1 MDALQKAEIIATTR
15 NMILSMGIKSLR
27 MDDVAQIAHVSKR
40 TLYEEFGD
48 KEELLFQAVKLHFDE
63 FYASNAEKAQG
74 AENILESILI
84 IMGEIR
90 KNSHINWQLRNA
102 LKKFFPQILHRLN
115 TDNKEER
122 YRVIV
127 STIQIGIR
135 QGLIRKEI
143 NIELAITTLSYI
155 AIGITNN
162 NETIAIPYNTTSDE
176 AFEEILTYVLR
187 GISTIKGIEIIDNFN
202 FRKQ

>member
-1 MDALQKAEIIATTR
+1 MDTLQKAEIIATTR
-15 NMILSMGIKSLR
+15 KMILDMGIKSLR

-90 KNSHINWQLRNA
+90 KNSHINWQLRNS
-102 LKKFFPQILHRLN
+102 LRKFYPQILHKIN
-115 TDNKEER
+115 TDNKEAR

-127 STIQIGIR
+127 NTMQLGIR

-143 NIELAITTLSYI
+143 NVELAITTLSYI
-155 AIGITNN
+155 AMGITTN
-162 NETIAIPYNTTSDE
+162 NEMILIPDNTTSDQ

-187 GISTIKGIEIIDNFN
+187 GISTVQGIEIIDNYN
-202 FRKQ
+202 FGK